1 MAWVVAALVM
11 ATVVTVM
18 AWMVAIVMVAIVMAN
33 VVFGGSVRIA
43 IALVMRRAIVALYT
57 FIA

>member
-1 MAWVVAALVM
+1 MM

-18 AWMVAIVMVAIVMAN
+18 AWMVAIVMAN